1 MINIDRTHLRS
12 KPATVEDLYRRKA
25 SCQSVLFLFAFFI
38 FETAGAL
45 PKDLNNYQMFDG
57 GLTNIENGAYVE
69 GSVAKG
75 GIQPDYKID
84 LDAEPL
90 KTFLEKCKTIGSQN
104 VEYWDKVG
112 LVLELTNTDFFRYTN
127 YSNPYYRRLLKK
139 YRSEGTDVP
148 LSEYGVCSAGV
159 CREHALVL
167 HFALKAAGISNR
179 HAYAEIHR
187 ASRYDNFDLVEDHAF
202 NVVEHKGVE
211 WVVDSYYWGFNGFRL
226 KDLMQKSGVTEVS
239 PHAPIASPRPGT
251 RSILKINSFPKVYNP
266 ISRSK
271 CQGVFHE

>member
-1 MINIDRTHLRS
+1 MTANHRTCLS
-12 KPATVEDLYRRKA
+12 SSTQTVEEFYNRTAICR
-25 SCQSVLFLFAFFI
+25 SFLFLFIFF
-38 FETAGAL
+38 TLNHSLAL
-45 PKDLNNYQMFDG
+45 PKDIANYQMLNG

-84 LDAEPL
+84 LDSEPL
-90 KTFLEKCKTIGSQN
+90 KTFLEKCKSIRLLN
-104 VEYWDKVG
+104 VPYWDKVG
-112 LVLELTNTDFFRYTN
+112 LIVELTNTDFFKYTN

-139 YRSEGTDVP
+139 YRSEGIDVP

-167 HFALKAAGISNR
+167 HFALKAAGINNR

-226 KDLMQKSGVTEVS
+226 KDLMQKSGVTEDS
-239 PHAPIASPRPGT
+239 PHAPIANPRPGT
-251 RSILKINSFPKVYNP
+251 RSILKINSFPKIYNP
-266 ISRSK
+266 ISSLR